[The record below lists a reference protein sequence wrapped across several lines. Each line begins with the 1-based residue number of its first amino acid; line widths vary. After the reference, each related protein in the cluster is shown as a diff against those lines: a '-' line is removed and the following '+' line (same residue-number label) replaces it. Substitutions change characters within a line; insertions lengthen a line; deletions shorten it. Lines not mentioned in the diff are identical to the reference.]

1 MASCWVH
8 VARAGGETVAL
19 VHPSSSDDVVSEIT
33 TRLHAEL
40 DAAGFD
46 VEELVAVTAMDPE
59 EPVNTD
65 DLPRTPRA
73 TIVVTGEDGVASVD
87 IWVPDART
95 HEMAVRHVEVPP
107 VARQRA
113 PSVLAVRTVEL
124 LRATLLG
131 PPASDAASGKPEPKA
146 APSDVDGRGRERRRL
161 RFGGELGAAMLYGGH
176 GIAPA
181 FAPLLRLQMGTSTWG
196 GRLNVVAPAFGAE
209 ARAAGGDAKIRQEQ
223 LSLDATVTWP
233 AEGTFAVVGSAGG
246 GGYHW
251 HVSGTG
257 VAPNVGHDAERWGG
271 VVQAG
276 AGALARFGARFGLLL
291 DAEAL
296 WLAPPLVVRVAGAEA
311 GKSGQP
317 TLGVSLGLWGAL

>member
-8 VARAGGETVAL
+8 VARASGETVVL
-19 VHPSSSDDVVSEIT
+19 VHPSSSDAVVAEII
-33 TRLHAEL
+33 TRLRAEL

-46 VEELVAVTAMDPE
+46 VEELVAVTAVDPE

-87 IWVPDART
+87 IWAPDPKT
-95 HEMAVRHVEVPP
+95 HEMGVRHVDVPP

-113 PSVLAVRTVEL
+113 ASVLAVRAVEL

-131 PPASDAASGKPEPKA
+131 PPASDAAAGKPEPKTA
-146 APSDVDGRGRERRRL
+146 TSDDERRGRERRRL

-176 GIAPA
+176 GISPA
-181 FAPLLRLQMGTSTWG
+181 FAPLLRLQMGTSIWG
-196 GRLNVVAPAFGAE
+196 GRLNVIAPAFGAE
-209 ARAAGGDAKIRQEQ
+209 ASAAGGDANIRQEQ

-233 AEGTFAVVGSAGG
+233 PEGTFAVVGSAGG

-251 HVSGTG
+251 HVGG
-257 VAPNVGHDAERWGG
+257 EAVAPNVAHDAERWGG
-271 VVQAG
+271 VAQAG
-276 AGALARFGARFGLLL
+276 AGALVRFGAHVGLLL

-296 WLAPPLVVRVAGAEA
+296 WLAPPLVVRVAGAQA
-311 GKSGQP
+311 GKSGEP
-317 TLGVSLGLWGAL
+317 TLGISFGMWGAL